1 MPLILENFVQGDPRN
16 SLKLHHARDAYQKL
30 SQRLIRAHTALVR
43 IAHDDDEQERFLRW
57 FGQYSPANKQQVF
70 NNIQAIHRAVVTQN
84 ITFRNGGA
92 ACRVGDYAYVRLDT
106 GLAKVYLCDQFF
118 DAGRQGFDSTV
129 GTIIHEL
136 SHLTANTQDHAY
148 GQMRCRGLAVAQAAQ
163 ARSNADNYQYY
174 CESFG

>member
-1 MPLILENFVQGDPRN
+1 MPLVLENFVQGDPQN
-16 SLKLHHARDAYQKL
+16 SLKVHHARDAYQKL
-30 SQRLIRAHTALVR
+30 SHCLTRAHTALVR

-57 FGQYSPANKQQVF
+57 FGQYSQANKQQVF
-70 NNIQAIHRAVVTQN
+70 NKIRAIHRAAVIQN

-92 ACRVGDYAYVRLDT
+92 DCVVGVYAYVRINT
-106 GLAKVYLCDQFF
+106 GLAKVYLCDEFF
-118 DAGRQGFDSTV
+118 RAGRVGVDSTV

-148 GQMRCRGLAVAQAAQ
+148 GQIRCRGLATTQAAQ